1 MCLDSASCHRCARP
15 TLLDLRSA
23 RSGRSWCLGHRTS
36 LDDRSTHGTWPL
48 SGSGQCRARCCARI
62 HRTRQHAHQPSA
74 TLVADALAR
83 RLTKHPL
90 PLPCARWL
98 VHIAVLRRIT
108 VSVPILAHRRS
119 PHTRS
124 RMHPQPSRTHDHRA
138 GSALLRAPCHMRRS
152 RSPRSASNH
161 STNAALLFSCRTP
174 HAAPTA
180 RGGLAARMAPFLFF
194 RVPTL
199 FLAGRSF
206 FLLGSYC
213 VARHA
218 RPHARTL
225 SRARTD
231 DRRTNDATCGAQ
243 ARLTGSLH

>member
-1 MCLDSASCHRCARP
+1 MAPTESVCLDSAACHRCARP
-15 TLLDLRSA
+15 TLVDLRSA

-180 RGGLAARMAPFLFF
+180 YGGLAAQR
-194 RVPTL
+194 L
-199 FLAGRSF
+199 FLGQ
-206 FLLGSYC
+206 GSHLSWPAVFSSYLQRIALHATP
-213 VARHA
+213 ARTHA
-218 RPHARTL
+218 RSHAHARTTDERTMR
-225 SRARTD
+225 RA
-231 DRRTNDATCGAQ
+231 DRRRG
-243 ARLTGSLH
+243 